1 MVPLAV
7 DVAALIASFG
17 LVSML
22 DTTPLTAFL
31 PPLLIG
37 AVSILNESRIRKS
50 RRFGKSSR
58 STCRILSQVDKLRYF
73 QECLTF
79 KKCRP
84 LGEEGDEHPT
94 KTKDR
99 QTKTATENDNAV
111 VETS

>member
-1 MVPLAV
+1 MKPLAA
-7 DVAALIASFG
+7 DVASLIASFG

-22 DTTPLTAFL
+22 DTTPSSAFL

-37 AVSILNESRIRKS
+37 AVSILNECRIRKS
-50 RRFGKSSR
+50 LSFGKSSR
-58 STCRILSQVDKLRYF
+58 STCRMLSQVNKLKYF